1 MKKIIIVIFLLL
13 FFNCSEK
20 ENENSKYVIFFDCID
35 DNMIEK
41 NKDLVEVK
49 SDFDYYIFKV
59 MDSLCND
66 KALKFITTSK
76 INFDTIIEN
85 KHIKFNFDTTKNYV
99 AMLII
104 SKNKTRVYYDVMTD
118 DVIIKEIKSY

>member
-1 MKKIIIVIFLLL
+1 LLL
-13 FFNCSEK
+13 FFNCSQK